1 MKNVRMQFD
10 FSEDRVKE
18 LEAMMDKCGIST
30 RKELFNNA
38 LTILEWALE
47 ESERGHEVA
56 AIDRDAKQFYALR
69 MPILSEVRKSKAVHC
84 H

>member
-10 FSEDRVKE
+10 FTEDRVKE
-18 LEAMMDKCGIST
+18 LEAMMAKCGINT

-47 ESERGHEVA
+47 ESEQGHDVA
-56 AIDRDAKQFYALR
+56 AIDRKDKQFFALR
-69 MPILSEVRKSKAVHC
+69 MPILTQVRKSHIAEQ
-84 H
+84 